1 VNITAVTPWSLTA
14 GSVVFRVISPNP
26 DKAERWPSNY
36 LADQQTYE
44 GVLHNMSEFEELNP
58 RFKESLLDWMKT
70 RNPFWSLLGMEII
83 EVKKGWAKIR
93 LPFTEKL
100 ANGLGVAHGGAIFS
114 PADSAVGMAL
124 VGLINKNQN
133 ISTLEMKINYLKPF
147 NSGAIVAEAKII
159 HKGTMT
165 AIGDVEVRDEK
176 DNLIAKG
183 LATYA
188 IFNKEPN

>member
-1 VNITAVTPWSLTA
+1 M
-14 GSVVFRVISPNP
+14 F
-26 DKAERWPSNY
+26 EY
-36 LADQQTYE
+36 
-44 GVLHNMSEFEELNP
+44 EELNP

-124 VGLINKNQN
+124 VGMIDKDEN

-147 NSGAIVAEAKII
+147 VEGEIIAEAKIV

-188 IFNKEPN
+188 IFKKENHS